1 MTTNEIVDD
10 INKESMQRFSSA
22 PWFERARN
30 LRISIIGLGGI
41 GSYAAYALSRFR
53 PLGIT
58 LVDLDTVE
66 TVNLAG
72 QMYKMSDVG
81 LFKTESICKS
91 LIEFSHCYANT
102 HSARI
107 QDIDGVIESYDIVV
121 CGFDNMEARQEVWRR
136 FKNSSDPKLLIDGRM
151 NAEFYQLLCVNKQDL
166 NSMIRY
172 EKNWLFP
179 SSEAEQTVCSFKQT
193 SFMGM
198 QIGGMIGSLVANYVN
213 NLCNNTVTRPVPFLT
228 EFNSASM
235 YLNVEE

>member
-10 INKESMQRFSSA
+10 VNKESMQRFSSA

-30 LRISIIGLGGI
+30 LRISIVGLGGI

-53 PLGIT
+53 PIGMAV
-58 LVDLDTVE
+58 VDLDIVE

-72 QMYKMSDVG
+72 QMYRMSDVG
-81 LFKTESICKS
+81 LFKTESIAKT
-91 LIEFSHCYANT
+91 LAEFTNYYAST
-102 HSARI
+102 YSARV
-107 QDIDGVIESYDIVV
+107 QDLDRVLETSDIIV
-121 CGFDNMEARQEVWRR
+121 CGFDNMEARQDVWRR
-136 FKNSSDPKLLIDGRM
+136 FKLSPEPKLLIDGRM
-151 NAEFYQLLCVNKQDL
+151 SAEFYQLLCVDKLDF
-166 NSMIRY
+166 NSIKRY
-172 EKNWLFP
+172 EKDWLFP

-193 SFMGM
+193 SFVGM
-198 QIGGMIGSLVANYVN
+198 QIGGMIGSLVANYAN